1 MRLAL
6 LAFAALLLA
15 APAAAQRQPEWRTA
29 TEVDILLHPFR
40 YEPRTIRLR
49 AGQPVLLH
57 FVNDG
62 FANLSFRAPRFFA
75 ASLERRLP
83 PAPRRAAQHRPD
95 ACAGTLARAQRLSA
109 SPTARHDRADH
120 RRVALLKAKP
130 CITNIIHEENRAW
143 RR

>member
-1 MRLAL
+1 MRLAV

-75 ASLERRLP
+75 ASLVRRSDRRHVRNGGFRLRPGERLSIALM
-83 PAPRRAAQHRPD
+83 PAPGHWRARSGYLLHRLR
-95 ACAGTLARAQRLSA
+95 GM
-109 SPTARHDRADH
+109 TAR
-120 RRVALLKAKP
+120 
-130 CITNIIHEENRAW
+130 IIVE
-143 RR
+143 

>member
-1 MRLAL
+1 MRFVLV
-6 LAFAALLLA
+6 AFAALLLA

-75 ASLERRLP
+75 ASQVRRRDRRHVQNGGFRLRPGERLSIALV
-83 PAPRRAAQHRPD
+83 PAPGRWRAHSGYLLHRLR
-95 ACAGTLARAQRLSA
+95 GM
-109 SPTARHDRADH
+109 TARI
-120 RRVALLKAKP
+120 VV
-130 CITNIIHEENRAW
+130 E
-143 RR
+143 